1 MTGTDLLARAAL
13 RPTRQRL
20 RILEELARE
29 PHDLTAQQLHRRLVD
44 HGERIG
50 LATVYRTLTA
60 LVEHGVVDALAHRPN
75 EACYRLC
82 GDAHHHHLV
91 CTECH
96 RVLEL
101 EGCGLED
108 WLGPAAAAAG
118 FLPTEHR
125 LEVLGLCS
133 SCR

>member
-1 MTGTDLLARAAL
+1 MPAAELLARASL

-29 PHDLTAQQLHRRLVD
+29 PHDVTAQQLHRRLVD
-44 HGERIG
+44 QDERIG

-60 LVEHGVVDALAHRPN
+60 LAEQGVVDGLAHRPN
-75 EACYRLC
+75 ETCYRLC

-91 CTECH
+91 CTSCH

-101 EGCGLED
+101 EGCRMDEWVD
-108 WLGPAAAAAG
+108 DAAAAVD

-125 LEVLGLCS
+125 LEVLGLCG